1 MEWEISGMEVR
12 KITLH
17 YTWGYF
23 EWFLRKFLNFFLI
36 NHTAY
41 LLIILSNPGV
51 GDMENRSEGDAS
63 KSGEAERHKPL
74 YLLRDIFST
83 VFSLKREKNQ
93 KNNHTSSQPH
103 YISTNPRHW
112 MVRSRLE
119 DGKVKDKR

>member
-17 YTWGYF
+17 YTRGYF

-36 NHTAY
+36 NHTAC

-51 GDMENRSEGDAS
+51 GDKKNRSEGDAS

-93 KNNHTSSQPH
+93 KTITHPIYLSSTPQMERE
-103 YISTNPRHW
+103 IR
-112 MVRSRLE
+112 RI
-119 DGKVKDKR
+119 GVK